1 MTDFSNMFRDARSF
15 NQPLSA
21 WSTGSAQNFYGFFCV
36 ATAFDQNINTWDVSS
51 VTNFGDMFREAT
63 SFNQPLSAWST
74 GSARTF
80 SGTFCV
86 ATAFNQNINSWN
98 TASVTDFSSMFQDAS
113 SFNQPLSAWST
124 GSAQNFYGFFCVATA
139 FNQNINSWNT
149 ASVTDFSNMF
159 QEASRFDQDISSWSV
174 VLGTTFQFMF
184 DRSSFSQN
192 LCDWG
197 VDMVNAPAARDV
209 VNMFR
214 ETPCPSTADP
224 NLAASPIS
232 PLCHLCADSSTSSPT
247 IAPTSSFTTTP
258 TAPSGAPFFS
268 SLLISNNAVGNEA
281 EGDCYFVDIVQTDT
295 IGNPNGCSAYTME
308 FSYYNGGEYLDKNT
322 GEFVDTGQPRED
334 YQTVNVVGTI
344 DCNDSSQDV
353 CEISVAGVGTCNGCS
368 YNAGF
373 FTLTDCSNLPGIFRT
388 GVDQTYQFYEDG
400 VLPDYPNQFF
410 SLEFNQARCD
420 AYTFP

>member
-1 MTDFSNMFRDARSF
+1 MFRDARNF
-15 NQPLSA
+15 NQPLRA

-63 SFNQPLSAWST
+63 SFNQALSGWST
-74 GSARTF
+74 GIATTF

-98 TASVTDFSSMFQDAS
+98 TASVTDFSSMFQEAV

-124 GSAQNFYGFFCVATA
+124 GSAQNFYGFFCVATV

-174 VLGTTFQFMF
+174 VLGDTFQFMF

-192 LCDWG
+192 LCAWG
-197 VDMVNAPAARDV
+197 VDMAVAPAASTV
-209 VNMFR
+209 ENMFR

-224 NLAASPIS
+224 NLVASPIS
-232 PLCHLCADSSTSSPT
+232 PLCHLCTGSSTSAPTVAPTLSPT
-247 IAPTSSFTTTP
+247 SAFTRLSTTAP
-258 TAPSGAPFFS
+258 TAPPFFTS
-268 SLLISNNAVGNEA
+268 SLLIENSAVGDEA
-281 EGDCYFVDIVQTDT
+281 EGDCYFVGILQTDA
-295 IGNPNGCSAYTME
+295 IGNPNGCREYTME
-308 FSYYNGGEYLDKNT
+308 FSYYNGGSYFDQDT
-322 GEFVDTGQPRED
+322 GEPIDTGQPRED
-334 YQTVNVVGTI
+334 YQTVNVVGTV

-353 CEISVAGVGTCNGCS
+353 CEISVAGVGTCNGCI
-368 YNAGF
+368 YNARIF
-373 FTLTDCSNLPGIFRT
+373 ALIDCSNLPGIFRT
-388 GVDQTYQFYEDG
+388 GVDQTYQFYQDG

-410 SLEFNQARCD
+410 SLEFDQARCD
-420 AYTFP
+420 VYTSP